1 MIVIKGVRRTGK
13 SSLLNV
19 GLRISG
25 IPYMIFDVRR
35 FMPISMEKFYDV
47 FGDLLTNFYRRNRGI
62 KSVLDKVRG
71 IGVYGFRVEFTDRN
85 MGVLTNIIDMI
96 NEWGRKR
103 NTFIALA
110 FDEAQY
116 LRMLRGIEELLAHIY
131 DYCDNIKLILTG
143 SEVGIL
149 DKLLGVRRVEAP
161 LYGRAYVEIIMRRLA
176 DKEAIEFLKLGFNQA
191 GKFISEDEIKEVV
204 YRLGGI
210 IGWLT
215 AYGYYRIRMN
225 REGAMEKVIQEGSST
240 VKKEI
245 LNFLSNR
252 LQARDRYLT
261 ILKSLDES
269 MSWN

>member
-19 GLRISG
+19 GLRLSG

-110 FDEAQY
+110 FDEA
-116 LRMLRGIEELLAHIY
+116 
-131 DYCDNIKLILTG
+131 
-143 SEVGIL
+143 
-149 DKLLGVRRVEAP
+149 
-161 LYGRAYVEIIMRRLA
+161 
-176 DKEAIEFLKLGFNQA
+176 
-191 GKFISEDEIKEVV
+191 
-204 YRLGGI
+204 
-210 IGWLT
+210 
-215 AYGYYRIRMN
+215 
-225 REGAMEKVIQEGSST
+225 
-240 VKKEI
+240 
-245 LNFLSNR
+245 
-252 LQARDRYLT
+252 
-261 ILKSLDES
+261 
-269 MSWN
+269 